1 MGTSDILTHG
11 KGSPPD
17 YCEIASLRKV
27 MLTSLKKELIFR
39 TFFCL
44 VNTSTKAS
52 VVLKQQKP
60 CKKVLVRWW

>member
-39 TFFCL
+39 TFFL
-44 VNTSTKAS
+44 S
-52 VVLKQQKP
+52 
-60 CKKVLVRWW
+60 R